1 MSISYSSRG
10 VPVTRGKRCIVQR
23 EKFLPGGRIS
33 KAFTPY
39 DSPWVRSWLWI
50 FALRH
55 WKKKRKRS
63 RIEGKEEEERG
74 GENDPRTEENCV
86 GTTTMRF
93 SFPTEWKN
101 IHLFYSRLWRLTKR
115 GLRKTRQLWSMR
127 KRGREDERALLEF
140 PSYLGC
146 KDPVYLSWWMEGVVV
161 HQCMRLLPILFDAFS
176 ESKSVRSPIGHVSSF
191 AWRFQSVHILLS
203 FVMVLATLIR

>member
-23 EKFLPGGRIS
+23 EKFLSGGRIS

-55 WKKKRKRS
+55 WKKKRKRR

-127 KRGREDERALLEF
+127 KRGWKSASWIPVVLGMSR
-140 PSYLGC
+140 PSLFIMMDGGGGGP
-146 KDPVYLSWWMEGVVV
+146 PVYASTA
-161 HQCMRLLPILFDAFS
+161 H
-176 ESKSVRSPIGHVSSF
+176 SF
-191 AWRFQSVHILLS
+191 WRF
-203 FVMVLATLIR
+203 